1 MNKPSVFPATLD
13 TLCYEL
19 NGIWNVASLIGIA
32 EVADLARETAL
43 KQAGLDLT
51 GLPTFG
57 GTTPTATWRSAS
69 TQNLEGIYSWDSTRL
84 LIPATEATDAERA
97 PYRNG
102 AWVLVPRPE
111 CPSCGRPYSS

>member
-51 GLPTFG
+51 
-57 GTTPTATWRSAS
+57 
-69 TQNLEGIYSWDSTRL
+69 
-84 LIPATEATDAERA
+84 
-97 PYRNG
+97 
-102 AWVLVPRPE
+102 E
-111 CPSCGRPYSS
+111 CPRSEEQRQLQRGAAPPRRI